1 MKRFLALP
9 ILFVLSACSVDKAP
23 ATSERIDVSAAETR
37 IMEGAQV
44 LDVRTQEEWDQGH
57 LKNAIRVDFK
67 QDGFVPKAQA
77 ALDESK
83 PVVVYCRSGNRSA
96 KATALLEDAGFTT
109 LYDMQGGITAWTAA
123 GKPVVTD

>member
-9 ILFVLSACSVDKAP
+9 ILFVLSACSVDRTP

-37 IMEGAQV
+37 ITEGAQV